1 MNSLSAQ
8 LTLTVVRLSSL
19 IVQFSGGGGCAS
31 FSPVTIPGT
40 PSSASFLYSYLHAR
54 VWFLREVYFD
64 FMKKVRISPVR
75 GWRKGCLVEFFL
87 REGEG
92 GRLSG
97 ESSKREIGLSFFR
110 GCCVAKGFFSFFLSF
125 EFPSKDDDDFEV
137 LRFYRFRI
145 PFASRWWWAQRWQTF
160 FPFFFVERF
169 SLLNISEEERILRK
183 GFFVASTIVWELV
196 CNSECTIFV
205 GNCDI
210 IWQNFEEDTSII
222 KFIDV

>member
-75 GWRKGCLVEFFL
+75 GWRKGCLIKFFL

-97 ESSKREIGLSFFR
+97 KSSKREIGLSFFR

-125 EFPSKDDDDFEV
+125 FRVSFEGRRRLRSPAFLSFPYSVCVALMMSSTLANVF
-137 LRFYRFRI
+137 
-145 PFASRWWWAQRWQTF
+145 SF
-160 FPFFFVERF
+160 FLCRA
-169 SLLNISEEERILRK
+169 IL
-183 GFFVASTIVWELV
+183 S
-196 CNSECTIFV
+196 S
-205 GNCDI
+205 
-210 IWQNFEEDTSII
+210 
-222 KFIDV
+222 